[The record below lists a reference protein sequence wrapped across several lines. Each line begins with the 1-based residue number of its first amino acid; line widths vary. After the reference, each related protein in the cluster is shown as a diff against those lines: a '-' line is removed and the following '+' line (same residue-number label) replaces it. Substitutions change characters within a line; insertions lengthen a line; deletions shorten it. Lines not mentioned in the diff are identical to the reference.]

1 MIKKLNIFT
10 DGGARGNPGPSAIGV
25 YIENEKGEEV
35 ISIGKEI
42 GTATN
47 NTAEYKAVIE
57 AFLWIIENKEKF
69 SESTVIN
76 FYLDSLL
83 VCSQIKGLFKVK
95 NADLRTYLF
104 EIRQLEAEIKNPIFY
119 THIPRE
125 KNRKADALVNKA
137 LDMAINLP

>member
-35 ISIGKEI
+35 AAIGKKI

-47 NTAEYKAVIE
+47 NAAEYKAVIE
-57 AFLWIIENKEKF
+57 AFLWIVENKERFPKDMIF
-69 SESTVIN
+69 N

-104 EIRQLEAEIKNPIFY
+104 EIRELEAEIKNPIFY

-125 KNRKADALVNKA
+125 KNKKADALVNKA
-137 LDMAINLP
+137 LDMII

>member
-10 DGGARGNPGPSAIGV
+10 DGGARGNPGPSAVGV
-25 YIENEKGEEV
+25 YIEDENGKEV
-35 ISIGKEI
+35 TGIGKTI
-42 GTATN
+42 GIATN

-57 AFLWIIENKEKF
+57 GFLWIVKNKEKLL
-69 SESTVIN
+69 ENTIIN

-95 NADLRTYLF
+95 NADLRAYLF
-104 EIRQLEAEIKNPIFY
+104 EIRELEAEIKNPILY

-125 KNRKADALVNKA
+125 KNKKADALVNKA
-137 LDMAINLP
+137 LDMVI

>member
-10 DGGARGNPGPSAIGV
+10 DGGARGNPGPSAVGV
-25 YIENEKGEEV
+25 YIEDENGEEV
-35 ISIGKEI
+35 INIGKVI
-42 GTATN
+42 GIATN

-57 AFLWIIENKEKF
+57 ALLWIVENKKNL
-69 SESTVIN
+69 SENTIIN

-95 NADLRTYLF
+95 NADLRNYLF
-104 EIRQLEAEIKNPIFY
+104 KIRELEAEIKNSIYY

-125 KNRKADALVNKA
+125 KNKNADALVNKA
-137 LDMAINLP
+137 LDTAI